1 MAVSVKI
8 PKLGVEM
15 TSAKLAEWRAEN
27 GAQVEIGQTIAVIET
42 DKLTNELEA
51 PESGYLVHVGE
62 VGEEYDIGVEVAR
75 ISESVPAPGGEKPA
89 SAVSAGPA
97 PAEEP
102 VSAAAAAAPAV
113 PGGWV
118 RATPLA
124 RAVANVKGIDLH
136 GVTGTGYGGS
146 ITKRDVEAFVQAVP
160 APAATAKPMAAAAPA
175 AAERPAA
182 AEISGKSLREERTFS
197 PARASVARHMMQ
209 SLSTTAQMTDIRQM
223 EVSELKAFREHLAE
237 RADLMG
243 FKVSYLDLI
252 LKMVTLILK
261 KLPEF
266 NASVGD
272 QSLLIWDS
280 VNLGIAVANDQGLVV
295 PVLHSAEK
303 MSLAEIHANSQ
314 ELIARA
320 RAHTLRP
327 EDISGGTFTIS
338 NYGSFG
344 SECGTPVLNLPQ
356 VAILGVGAMTQA
368 PVVKDGAV
376 VAGHVMCTSL
386 TLDHRVLDGESAAA
400 FQNLVKHYVTY
411 PELILID

>member
-1 MAVSVKI
+1 MLFRS
-8 PKLGVEM
+8 GF
-15 TSAKLAEWRAEN
+15 SA
-27 GAQVEIGQTIAVIET
+27 
-42 DKLTNELEA
+42 EA
-51 PESGYLVHVGE
+51 G
-62 VGEEYDIGVEVAR
+62 
-75 ISESVPAPGGEKPA
+75 PAEKPA
-89 SAVSAGPA
+89 SA
-97 PAEEP
+97 AEAVP
-102 VSAAAAAAPAV
+102 AAAAAAPAV

-124 RAVANVKGIDLH
+124 RAVAKAKGIDLH

-146 ITKRDVEAFVQAVP
+146 ITKRDVEAFAQAVP
-160 APAATAKPMAAAAPA
+160 APAAPAKPMAAAAAA

-182 AEISGKSLREERTFS
+182 AEISGKPLREARPFS
-197 PARASVARHMMQ
+197 PARAAVARHMMQ

-295 PVLHSAEK
+295 PVLHGAEK

-400 FQNLVKHYVTY
+400 FQNLVKRYVTH